1 MGTVGGSLRTT
12 PRPFA
17 AYRREPGAGS
27 CWGSGAAGSARFA
40 TSLAAVRREQRGVG
54 SSWLTAASANALPP
68 AGGNRERLGAR
79 SSRSNRKQPVH
90 DTRNQTLAACWW
102 AGNWEQ
108 LGGASSRELRADGS
122 SRPTTPV
129 INPFGG
135 AAAAYPEF
143 VFLAWSWG
151 VPIVRACHW
160 SFCFARTRALLVPAA
175 QDLPGWQKGA
185 EGTVTI
191 RNDFLAGTPKRLERQ
206 TRPPSKG

>member
-1 MGTVGGSLRTT
+1 MQPGSTEHRSRGLQGGGRSRGRPEAT
-12 PRPFA
+12 PSQTR
-17 AYRREPGAGS
+17 
-27 CWGSGAAGSARFA
+27 
-40 TSLAAVRREQRGVG
+40 
-54 SSWLTAASANALPP
+54 
-68 AGGNRERLGAR
+68 AGGGNGWQQPAHDAPTLCGLQAETRSWELFVVGCSRKRQVCDVSSGREAGRAGGR
-79 SSRSNRKQPVH
+79 EH
-90 DTRNQTLAACWW
+90 DARNQTLAACRW

-129 INPFGG
+129 INPFGV

-143 VFLAWSWG
+143 FFLAWSWG